1 MKLNHLGLVK
11 LDHLTELSSGI
22 PEINLGMIDG
32 PVALTHPDLV
42 NTNIHGMLSN
52 SVACTRAKSQA
63 CSHGTFMVGMLSGKR
78 SSAAPSI
85 CPDCTILVRP
95 IFSESTDPTNA
106 SPKELAQSILDCI
119 HAGARAINMSV
130 ALSHQSTGLGDL
142 KDALN
147 YSAKRGIIIVAAAG
161 NKGTLASSVIT
172 SHPWVIP
179 VAACDSQ
186 GKLMEQSNLG
196 SSIGRWGLMAPGDKV
211 QSLSSDG
218 GYVTMSGTSVA
229 APFVTGTIGLLWS
242 LFPEVSPELIR
253 SALMRKG
260 GRGRSLIPSLL
271 DAWDAYQFLTNNF
284 SFSKLKRGKIMEQN
298 DKKEERTEEEVAQ
311 PSAANSIPEQDAI
324 AAIVPQIC
332 GTCQKSLETAIG
344 SEVSETTYIY
354 AMGKIEPR
362 FPSISIEKEFAQ
374 ATGRGETKGLTD
386 RQTMHSILSKRENH
400 YLARKICWVMTIE
413 GLETYIL
420 KPRDPGDLDLL
431 LEAVRSEPSRN
442 DLDVVI
448 GIKGPMAP
456 PQLCN
461 GLQVPIVFFD
471 QVYSFDVGSL
481 IKSVPRPE
489 KKAAKEFEP
498 VATELFERIMQ
509 MADNAG
515 ATDEYR
521 ALNYL
526 AVRYPAIYAT
536 AAQEF
541 DGNCSMTGIEVL
553 PSRLSGV
560 RKVLDVLFVFTN
572 RTTDVAE
579 KFFVRVDVT
588 EEFPFLVTKMSPYY
602 DR

>member
-1 MKLNHLGLVK
+1 
-11 LDHLTELSSGI
+11 
-22 PEINLGMIDG
+22 
-32 PVALTHPDLV
+32 
-42 NTNIHGMLSN
+42 
-52 SVACTRAKSQA
+52 
-63 CSHGTFMVGMLSGKR
+63 
-78 SSAAPSI
+78 
-85 CPDCTILVRP
+85 
-95 IFSESTDPTNA
+95 
-106 SPKELAQSILDCI
+106 
-119 HAGARAINMSV
+119 MSV
-130 ALSHQSTGLGDL
+130 ALSHQSHGLGNL
-142 KDALN
+142 KEALN
-147 YSAKRGIIIVAAAG
+147 YSAKRGVIIVAAAG
-161 NKGTLASSVIT
+161 NKGTLAGSVIT

-196 SSIGRWGLMAPGDKV
+196 SSIGRWGLMAPGDRV

-218 GYVTMSGTSVA
+218 GYITMSGTSVA
-229 APFVTGTIGLLWS
+229 VPFVTGAIGLLWS
-242 LFPEVSPELIR
+242 LFPEASPNLIR
-253 SALMRKG
+253 SALMQNSIRD
-260 GRGRSLIPSLL
+260 RSLIPPLL
-271 DAWDAYQFLTNNF
+271 DAWDAYHFLSNNF
-284 SFSKLKRGKIMEQN
+284 GSSKLTAKRGKIMEQN
-298 DKKEERTEEEVAQ
+298 EQKEERTMDVAQ
-311 PSAANSIPEQDAI
+311 LSAATSIPEQNAR
-324 AAIVPQIC
+324 ASVVPQIC
-332 GTCQKSLETAIG
+332 GTCQKSLESAIG

-374 ATGRGETKGLTD
+374 ATGRGDAKGLTD
-386 RQTMHSILSKRENH
+386 RQTMHTILSKRENH
-400 YLARKICWVMTIE
+400 YIARKICWVMTIE

-420 KPRDPGDLDLL
+420 KPRDPGDIDLL

-515 ATDEYR
+515 AIDEHR

-526 AVRYPAIYAT
+526 TVRYPAIYAIG
-536 AAQEF
+536 AQEF
-541 DGNCSMTGIEVL
+541 ERNCSLTGIEVL

-560 RKVLDVLFVFTN
+560 RKIVDVVFTYTNRETDVL
-572 RTTDVAE
+572 E
-579 KFFVRVDVT
+579 MFFVRVDVT
-588 EEFPFLVTKMSPYY
+588 EEFPFLVTKMSQYY
-602 DR
+602 ER